1 MNNDPHAEPLEDKDR
16 ERLRASANRDYAE
29 CAIEFL
35 ALSAKC
41 FRLAGLAYF
50 AAGIEDVVPLLK
62 SETEQALRD
71 PTERMM

>member
-1 MNNDPHAEPLEDKDR
+1 MNNEPHAEPRDDEER

-29 CAIEFL
+29 VAIEFL

-50 AAGIEDVVPLLK
+50 AAGIEEVVPLLK
-62 SETEQALRD
+62 TETEQALRD
-71 PTERMM
+71 PAEKVM